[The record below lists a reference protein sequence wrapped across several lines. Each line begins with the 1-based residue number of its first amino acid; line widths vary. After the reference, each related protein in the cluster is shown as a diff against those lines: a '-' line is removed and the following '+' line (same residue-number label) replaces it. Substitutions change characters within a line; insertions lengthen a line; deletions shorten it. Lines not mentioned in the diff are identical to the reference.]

1 MRGDYVLMN
10 TDALD
15 RAEGLSAHAIMR
27 GVCPPPSR
35 RDPHPFEPFVQYV
48 LARWPRSPRRD
59 VPTADLH
66 WDEDLPELASSACT
80 TVYDLVQAP
89 KARAATAARIAHTR
103 FVHLRPLLVARVEAL
118 EAGPCLMDAIDDEP
132 AVDSERAVLECV
144 RLAQG
149 IDVSLV
155 GTGDRAAL
163 DRLAGVAE
171 FCLMH
176 RVDGYLGF
184 AVGARALLASTE
196 GLGVWRP
203 GAPPLPLIKRAL
215 EMGADILAR
224 QSRAR
229 EAATLRETQGG
240 DDPTDDD
247 RAGIVRRPPAR
258 PKAVPAAPAP
268 EPVPPAEPEAA
279 PDPGLSLVVFPSLRH
294 LPSPSLMARDRGDSP
309 RALCEPVAEVALPLV
324 AAPDPATV
332 VATMDAAFPWAAEVT
347 EQYASDLV
355 GAPYAMLRPR
365 TLVGGMGG
373 GKTSYARALLR
384 AVGLPEVLYGAAGV
398 MDGGTWAGTNRQ
410 WGSWRLS
417 VPAQGI
423 LRHRLAS
430 LGVVVDEIDKGGP
443 SRRWGRLNETLL
455 PYLERASTARAI
467 LDPALEVAVD
477 LSGVSYVLTANSRD
491 GVSGPLLD
499 RAPPVQWPMPR
510 REDLPVAA
518 AGILDE
524 IRRERGLDEAWC
536 PALDGNELDALTA
549 WRGGSLRPLRRMVET
564 VVASRE
570 HFARLMP
577 N

>member
-1 MRGDYVLMN
+1 MS
-10 TDALD
+10 DALD
-15 RAEGLSAHAIMR
+15 GAEAFSAHAIMR
-27 GVCPPPSR
+27 GVCPAPTR
-35 RDPHPFEPFVQYV
+35 ADPHPFEPFVQYV
-48 LARWPRSPRRD
+48 LARFPRSPRRD
-59 VPTADLH
+59 APSADLH
-66 WDEDLPELASSACT
+66 WDEALPELVGSACT
-80 TVYDLVQAP
+80 TVYDLVQTP
-89 KARAATAARIAHTR
+89 KSRAAAAARIAHTR
-103 FVHLRPLLVARVEAL
+103 VIHLRPLLAARVEAL
-118 EAGPCLMDAIDDEP
+118 EAGPFLMDAIDDEP

-155 GTGDRAAL
+155 GIGDRAAF

-176 RVDGYLGF
+176 RVDGYLPF

-203 GAPPLPLIKRAL
+203 GAPPLPLIRRAL

-229 EAATLRETQGG
+229 EAATLRDTQGG
-240 DDPTDDD
+240 SDPTDGD
-247 RAGIVRRPPAR
+247 RAGIVRHQPAR
-258 PKAVPAAPAP
+258 PKPVPAAPAP
-268 EPVPPAEPEAA
+268 KAVPPAEPEAA
-279 PDPGLSLVVFPSLRH
+279 PDPGLSLVVVPALTH
-294 LPSPSLMARDRGDSP
+294 LPQPSLMARDRGDSP
-309 RALCEPVAEVALPLV
+309 RALCEPVAEKALPLV

-332 VATMDAAFPWAAEVT
+332 AATLNATFPWAREVT
-347 EQYASDLV
+347 EQYAGDLV

-365 TLVGGMGG
+365 ILVGGMGG

-398 MDGGTWAGTNRQ
+398 MDGGTWSGTSRQ

-443 SRRWGRLNETLL
+443 SRRWGRLDETLL

-467 LDPALEVAVD
+467 LDPALEVPLD
-477 LSGVSYVLTANSRD
+477 LSGISYVLTANRLD
-491 GVSGPLLD
+491 GLSGPLLD
-499 RAPPVQWPMPR
+499 RAPPVAWPMPR

-518 AGILDE
+518 AAILDE
-524 IRRERGLDEAWC
+524 IRRERGLDETWC

-570 HFARLMP
+570 HLARLMP